1 MLTRWNPWRD
11 LFTLE
16 REMSDLSN
24 RFFGSGW
31 FTPLVRGTNGNTWAP
46 AVDVFSRD
54 DNLVIRAELPG
65 IDPEKDV
72 DITMQDGVL
81 YIRGERRHEER
92 TERDNYYRFESHY
105 GSFQRA
111 VPLPEG
117 VKEEEIQASYQNG
130 ILEVVVP
137 KAGELSSAKKIPISV
152 GSDRQAL
159 TTEGHKTN

>member
-16 REMSDLSN
+16 REMSDLTN

-31 FTPLVRGTNGNTWAP
+31 FTPLARGTNDHTWAP

-54 DNLVIRAELPG
+54 GNLVVRAELAG

-92 TERDNYYRFESHY
+92 TERDNYYRFESSY

-111 VPLPEG
+111 VPLPQG
-117 VKEEEIQASYQNG
+117 VNADEIQASYQNG

-137 KAGELSSAKKIPISV
+137 KAGELTSAKKIPIA
-152 GSDRQAL
+152 GGNDRQAL

>member
-16 REMSDLSN
+16 KEMSDLTS
-24 RFFGSGW
+24 RFLGSGW
-31 FTPLVRGTNGNTWAP
+31 FTPVKGANGHTWTP
-46 AVDVFSRD
+46 AVDVFSREGT
-54 DNLVIRAELPG
+54 LVVRAELPG
-65 IDPEKDV
+65 IDPQKDV
-72 DITMQDGVL
+72 DITMQDGIL

-92 TERDNYYRFESHY
+92 TERDNYYRFESSH

-111 VPLPEG
+111 IPLPEG
-117 VKEEEIQASYQNG
+117 VKEDEIQASYQNG

-137 KAGELSSAKKIPISV
+137 KAGELPSAKKIPIST
-152 GSDRQAL
+152 GTDRQAL

>member
-1 MLTRWNPWRD
+1 
-11 LFTLE
+11 
-16 REMSDLSN
+16 MSDLSS
-24 RFFGSGW
+24 RFLGRGW
-31 FTPLVRGTNGNTWAP
+31 FTPVRGTNGHTWTP

-54 DNLVIRAELPG
+54 GNLVVRAELPG

-92 TERDNYYRFESHY
+92 TERDNFYRFESSY
-105 GSFQRA
+105 GSFQRT

-117 VKEEEIQASYQNG
+117 VKEDEIQASYQNG

-137 KAGELSSAKKIPISV
+137 RAGELTSAKKIPITT
-152 GSDRQAL
+152 GTDRQSAPL
-159 TTEGHKTN
+159 EGVADRPSPAGEGRFRNGHTAA

>member
-1 MLTRWNPWRD
+1 MLTRWNPWRE

-16 REMSDLSN
+16 KEMSDLTS
-24 RFFGSGW
+24 RVFESGW
-31 FTPLVRGTNGNTWAP
+31 FTPAKGTNGHTWTP

-54 DNLVIRAELPG
+54 GNLVVRAELPG
-65 IDPEKDV
+65 IDPDKDV

-92 TERDNYYRFESHY
+92 TERDDYCRFESSY

-117 VKEEEIQASYQNG
+117 VKEDEIQASYQDG

-137 KAGELSSAKKIPISV
+137 KAGELTSAKKIPIST
-152 GSDRQAL
+152 GTDHQAL
-159 TTEGHKTN
+159 TTEGHRTN

>member
-1 MLTRWNPWRD
+1 MNR
-11 LFTLE
+11 LFNQT
-16 REMSDLSN
+16 
-24 RFFGSGW
+24 FGGLMRRPEVQAQV
-31 FTPLVRGTNGNTWAP
+31 TEWAP
-46 AVDVFSRD
+46 VIDVLTQD
-54 DNLVIRAELPG
+54 GNLVIRAELPG

-72 DITMQDGVL
+72 DITTQDGVL

-92 TERDNYYRFESHY
+92 TERENYYRFESSY

-137 KAGELSSAKKIPISV
+137 KAGELSGAKKIPITT
-152 GSDRQAL
+152 GTDRQAL

>member
-11 LFTLE
+11 IFTLE
-16 REMSDLSN
+16 QEMSDLTN

-31 FTPLVRGTNGNTWAP
+31 FTPLVRGTNGHTWTP

-54 DNLVIRAELPG
+54 GNLVIRAELPG

-92 TERDNYYRFESHY
+92 TERDNYYRYESSY

-111 VPLPEG
+111 VPLPED
-117 VKEEEIQASYQNG
+117 VKEDEIQASYQNG

-137 KAGELSSAKKIPISV
+137 KAGELTSAKKIPIST
-152 GSDRQAL
+152 GTDRQAL

>member
-16 REMSDLSN
+16 KEMSDLTS
-24 RFFGSGW
+24 RVFGSGR
-31 FTPLVRGTNGNTWAP
+31 FTPVRGANGHTWTP

-54 DNLVIRAELPG
+54 GNLVVRAELPG
-65 IDPEKDV
+65 IDPDKDV

-92 TERDNYYRFESHY
+92 TERDNYYRFESSY

-117 VKEEEIQASYQNG
+117 VKEDEIQASYQDG

-137 KAGELSSAKKIPISV
+137 KAGELTSAKKIPIST
-152 GSDRQAL
+152 GTDPQAL